1 MSVFEP
7 TKLVSRFDE
16 IDIDLPEVIT
26 LGQIGRVMGLLAL
39 IGFALLCYN
48 VG

>member
-48 VG
+48 AG